1 MLINLDK
8 SEKKLAKKI
17 IDIFKK
23 DFKSAKIFFA
33 GDKTISVEN
42 LKKGEAPALF
52 SQIKAVLPKSEI
64 ICSAEEFY
72 PNAVKSKFSFDKKF
86 EIIAGPCAAENIKSY
101 LKTASFLK
109 SLGLKYIRG
118 PIFKPRQS
126 PYSFQG
132 LEEKGIEILKEAK
145 EKYSLKIVTEV
156 LSAEQANKVCS
167 YCDIFQVGAANMR
180 NYALLK
186 YLSESDKPVLLKRTQ
201 GATIKDWLSSAE
213 YLAVKNKNIIFC
225 ERGDYPLFPESG
237 INFNL
242 AAKIKKDFSLCVIA
256 DISHSSLGSDFVV
269 PGAWAARYFG
279 LDGIM
284 VEIHENPQKS
294 KVDGKHAL
302 NFKDFEKLIKK
313 LKSLG

>member
-8 SEKKLAKKI
+8 SEKKRAKRI
-17 IDIFKK
+17 INIFRK
-23 DFKSAKIFFA
+23 DFKSAKVFFT

-64 ICSAEEFY
+64 ICSAEELY
-72 PNAVKSKFSFDKKF
+72 PDAVKSKFSFDKKF
-86 EIIAGPCAAENIKSY
+86 EIIAGPCAVEDIKSY

-156 LSAEQANKVCS
+156 LSAEQTNKVRS

-180 NYALLK
+180 NYPLLK
-186 YLSESDKPVLLKRTQ
+186 TLSESDKPVLLKRAQ
-201 GATIKDWLSSAE
+201 CATIKDWLSSAE
-213 YLAVKNKNIIFC
+213 YLAGKNKNIIFC

-237 INFNL
+237 VNFNL
-242 AAKIKKDFSLCVIA
+242 AGKIKKDFSLCVIA
-256 DISHSSLGSDFVV
+256 DISHSSLGAEFVF
-269 PGAWAARYFG
+269 PGALAARYFG

-313 LKSLG
+313 IKSLG